1 MADLSCQFVRPDRL
15 LYEGPV
21 ASVILVT
28 VSGELGVWPGHA
40 PEICALGDGVV
51 RLNLREEDGGGTVG
65 VIISGGYAQVDTQGV
80 IVLADHARRTDDID
94 PDVVRDTRE
103 EAFDKLDEYPEGD
116 HRRAYYENKIKW
128 CNLLLKHV
136 AVAPSA

>member
-1 MADLSCQFVRPDRL
+1 MADLNCQFVRPDRL
-15 LYEGPV
+15 LFGGPV

-51 RLNLREEDGGGTVG
+51 RLHLREEDGGGTVG
-65 VIISGGYAQVDTQGV
+65 VVISGGYAQ
-80 IVLADHARRTDDID
+80 INSNEIIILADHARRTDDID
-94 PDVVRDTRE
+94 SDVVHTTRE
-103 EAFDKLDEYPEGD
+103 EAFDELEKYPEGD

-128 CNLLLKHV
+128 CNLLLKQV
-136 AVAPSA
+136 AETQSA

>member
-1 MADLSCQFVRPDRL
+1 MADLTCQFVRPDRL

>member
-15 LYEGPV
+15 LFEGPV

>member
-1 MADLSCQFVRPDRL
+1 MADLTCQFVRPDRL

-136 AVAPSA
+136 AVGSSA